1 MLYDHETF
9 CLAAGMLLGA
19 VYYHRTGWACGG
31 IITPG
36 IVAMYIA
43 DPMRLSMSMLVGVV
57 TWLILA
63 GLVRKCGFYGRQ
75 RLVAAMLIALTL
87 RYPMVSVWGGASL
100 WLGWV
105 VPGLLG
111 ADIQKQGL
119 VTTLSAVITIGV
131 VAAMSV
137 QLLQG
142 LWGALG

>member
-1 MLYDHETF
+1 MMPYDHETF

-19 VYYHRTGWACGG
+19 LYYQRTGWACGG

-43 DPMRLSMSMLVGVV
+43 DPLRLSFSLLVGVL

-63 GLVRKCGFYGRQ
+63 GLVRIFGFYGRQ
-75 RLVAAMLIALTL
+75 RLVAAMLIALAL

-105 VPGLLG
+105 VPGLLA

-119 VTTLSAVITIGV
+119 VTTFSAVVSIGIA
-131 VAAMSV
+131 AAMVV
-137 QLLQG
+137 QLLQA
-142 LWGALG
+142 LWGLF